1 MINKDMYDSKL
12 KKNTLYNAIKIG
24 ITLVFPLIT
33 FMYISRILH
42 AENVGKI
49 NFGNSVIS
57 YISLIATLGVQTYA
71 IRECSKVRDD
81 REALERTAG
90 EIFSINLLSTILA
103 YLILILLLIFA
114 KPLANYR
121 LLICIQSVTVLCTT
135 LGADWIN
142 TVFEDFRY
150 ITIRTL
156 VIQLVSL
163 VLMFIFV
170 KDESD
175 YLIYASIAVF
185 ASSGGYI
192 FNIIYRERFC
202 KIRFRIRMNAK
213 QHMQP
218 IVMLFSL
225 ILAQKIYVN
234 SDLTIIG
241 LFRGDKEV
249 GLYTAATNIYFITNM
264 VVASVSTI
272 VLPSLSRAFK
282 THNYEEVNKNIR
294 FAVGFIIMLGVPAVI
309 MILTL
314 AEHII
319 GAISGK
325 EYVEAAGTLRILV
338 LALIMSFVGGVI
350 GNLTMIPAGRERVCL
365 NSTVLSAISNVVL
378 NILFVGRY
386 GMIIAGVTTFI
397 SELINVVYLFPKIDK
412 KIKVD
417 NILLLIK
424 GPITGGFFMV
434 IICLLCR
441 NIMQNSYLIFL
452 ISFLVSFFI
461 YALTLYM
468 NRNEIFMS
476 FVGDKIEKYIRR
488 KVQ

>member
-1 MINKDMYDSKL
+1 MYDSKL
-12 KKNTLYNAIKIG
+12 KKNTIYNSIKIA
-24 ITLVFPLIT
+24 INLIFPLIT
-33 FMYISRILH
+33 FIYISRVLH

-49 NFGNSVIS
+49 NFGNSVIT

-71 IRECSKVRDD
+71 IRECSRVKDD
-81 REALERTAG
+81 KEALERIAS
-90 EIFSINLLSTILA
+90 EIFSINVLSTIVA
-103 YLILILLLIFA
+103 YLILIILLLFA
-114 KPLANYR
+114 NPLADYR
-121 LLICIQSVTVLCTT
+121 LLICIQSTTVLCTT

-163 VLMFIFV
+163 IFMFILV

-175 YLIYASIAVF
+175 YLVYATIAVF

-192 FNIIYRERFC
+192 LNIIYRERFC
-202 KIRFRIRMNAK
+202 KIRFRIMMNVK
-213 QHMQP
+213 QHMKP
-218 IVMLFSL
+218 IAMLFSL

-264 VVASVSTI
+264 VVSSVSTI

-282 THNYEEVNKNIR
+282 MHDYKEINKNIR
-294 FAVGFIIMLGVPAVI
+294 FAVGFIIMMGVPAVI
-309 MILTL
+309 MLLIQ

-319 GAISGK
+319 GAISGQ
-325 EYVEAAGTLRILV
+325 EYVDAAGTLRVLV
-338 LALIMSFVGGVI
+338 LALIASFVGGVI

-397 SELINVVYLFPKIDK
+397 SELINVLYLMP
-412 KIKVD
+412 KVD
-417 NILLLIK
+417 KNIRIDNINSLIK
-424 GPITGGFFMV
+424 GPIIGGFFIT
-434 IICLLCR
+434 IICLLFR
-441 NIMQNSYLIFL
+441 IIIQNSYIIFL
-452 ISFLVSFFI
+452 FSFSISFFV
-461 YALTLYM
+461 YAMILYID
-468 NRNEIFMS
+468 RNEIFMS
-476 FVGDKIEKYIRR
+476 FIGYKIDSILRR